1 MDRSTELR
9 SEVVV
14 CEESLDCVDLERLRT
29 LSLATAGLATLL
41 LRLELVELVV
51 LVCELVI
58 TGTGRGAG
66 LMLGRVSLGDRSP
79 LELEELRSRM
89 EVSGLALL
97 VSELGVLELV
107 LEAESLAFINSD

>member
-9 SEVVV
+9 SEVV

-107 LEAESLAFINSD
+107 LEAESLAFISSD